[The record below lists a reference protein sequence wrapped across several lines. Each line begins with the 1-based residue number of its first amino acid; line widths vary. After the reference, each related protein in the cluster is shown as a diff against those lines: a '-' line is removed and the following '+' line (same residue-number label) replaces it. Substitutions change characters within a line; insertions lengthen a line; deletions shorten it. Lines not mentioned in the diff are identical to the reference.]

1 MHRELPIWGSLVW
14 VALASAA
21 PRAQAA
27 STCVTAGVLDGDEVT
42 LVFAG
47 AEPFAV
53 RLRGQAKLRV
63 TFSEGSAPQVE
74 AAGPAATLE
83 GPGHVVHH
91 LGTATSLE
99 QGLLF
104 INETVPL
111 PDLRFGNGVLQA
123 SVSLDKRLVARDVHL
138 PCNRLRGGA
147 PAKNSAQADRPE
159 PVSIGMARA
168 RTKDL
173 VVHEGPGTGAAV
185 RLEIEPQLVTF
196 DVVRRQ
202 DGWTKIWWS
211 GDTGEL
217 QGWTPSR
224 GLRIASPRFG
234 RVEGGWTSC
243 CAVAPVAKGARRVT
257 AKLRAGATIHA
268 SPAGPRWGLVHIDVN
283 QVEIE
288 DVPGQEWLRVLNNA
302 TIGETACD
310 PRRSWVRRSDLVL

>member
-1 MHRELPIWGSLVW
+1 MCRGVPIWASLVW
-14 VALASAA
+14 VALASTA

-27 STCVTAGVLDGDEVT
+27 STCVTAGILDGDEVT

-63 TFSEGSAPQVE
+63 TFSDGSAPQVE

-83 GPGHVVHH
+83 GPGQVVHH

-111 PDLRFGNGVLQA
+111 SDLRFGNGVIQA
-123 SVSLDKRLVARDVHL
+123 SVSLDKRLVARDVHV
-138 PCNRLRGGA
+138 PCNRLRAGA
-147 PAKNSAQADRPE
+147 PAEDSAQGDRPE

-173 VVHEGPGTGAAV
+173 VVREGPGTGAAV
-185 RLEIEPQLVTF
+185 RLEVEPQLVTF

-202 DGWTKIWWS
+202 EGWTKIWWS

-224 GLRIASPRFG
+224 GLRIVNARFG
-234 RVEGGWTSC
+234 RAGGGISC

-257 AKLRAGATIHA
+257 AKLRAGASIHA
-268 SPAGPRWGLVHIDVN
+268 SPGGPRWGLVHIDVD

-288 DVPGQEWLRVLNNA
+288 DVPGQEWLRILKNA
-302 TIGETACD
+302 TLWETACD
-310 PRRSWVRRSDLVL
+310 PRRSWVRRSELAW